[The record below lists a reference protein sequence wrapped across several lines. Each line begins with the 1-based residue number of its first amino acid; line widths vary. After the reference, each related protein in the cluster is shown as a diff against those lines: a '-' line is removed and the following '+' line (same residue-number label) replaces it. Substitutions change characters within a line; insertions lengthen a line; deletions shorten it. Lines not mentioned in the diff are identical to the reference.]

1 MKYFLVALTIMLGP
15 ALCRAQ
21 HDDAAFDRILNAAVE
36 KLHDAKLMKMSVESR
51 FVFAGR
57 ADTNMANYYIV
68 MERDDSLRPGCKLFG
83 FTPRGMYYVYD
94 GDRLLMGYPET
105 GRMTEYRRGRIPMS
119 LFWEGLPNW
128 DLLPRPVSDQV
139 LRSVRDDT
147 SSSNKSVRFGR
158 LGKDSVIILSANRE
172 GKEEVERGYFETH
185 LRAADLVPLRCIS
198 KYDIEG
204 TGQQYS
210 EVTLNFVAI
219 DMEIEEGL
227 FSGATLPKE
236 LELLPPVEHE
246 AAPPLSAGES
256 APDIVAPTLAG
267 DTLSLSDFRGKV
279 VVLDFFY
286 AACAPCRQ
294 AMPKLVE
301 LYNEFAGGD
310 VVFLGVNSTD
320 KASSERLRELLESKN
335 IPWPVLLPPQSTDW
349 EYKVSGYPTLII
361 IDRDGVIS
369 ASHVGFS
376 KEDSLGEWRM
386 NLKAA
391 LAR

>member
-1 MKYFLVALTIMLGP
+1 MKFLLIALTIVLGP

-21 HDDAAFDRILNAAVE
+21 SDDAAFDRILTAAVE
-36 KLHDAKLMKMSVESR
+36 KLHSAKIMKMSVESR

-57 ADTNMANYYIV
+57 NDTTAANYYIV

-94 GDRLLMGYPET
+94 GDRLLTGYPET
-105 GRMTEYRRGRIPMS
+105 GRMTEYKRGRIPMG

-128 DLLPRPVSDQV
+128 DLLPRPVNAQV
-139 LRSVRDDT
+139 MQSVRDDT
-147 SSSNKSVRFGR
+147 GSSNKSVRYGR
-158 LGKDSVIILSANRE
+158 LGKDSVIILSAERK
-172 GKEEVERGYFETH
+172 GDEEVERGYFETH

-204 TGQQYS
+204 EGQQYS
-210 EVTLNFVAI
+210 EVNLNFVAI
-219 DMEIEEGL
+219 DTEIEEGL
-227 FSGATLPKE
+227 FSGATLPKD
-236 LELLPPVEHE
+236 LELLAPVEHKTE
-246 AAPPLSAGES
+246 PPLGPGEIAPEIAAP
-256 APDIVAPTLAG
+256 TFAG
-267 DTLSLSDFRGKV
+267 DTMRLSAFRGKV

-286 AACAPCRQ
+286 ASCAPCRQ
-294 AMPKLVE
+294 AIPKLVE
-301 LYNEFAGGD
+301 LCNEFAGGD

-320 KASSERLRELLESKN
+320 KASSDRLRKLLESRN
-335 IPWPVLLPPQSTDW
+335 VPYPVLLPPRSTDR

-361 IDRDGVIS
+361 IGRDGVIA

-376 KEDSLGEWRM
+376 AEDSQEEWRRDL
-386 NLKAA
+386 NAA